1 MKQDRDELFNEEE
14 DKRVILDDD
23 NYEGPE
29 NKQNE
34 TDQASKYPTFRDA
47 AEGTAA
53 PQIRIHR
60 NKKFEEYTLIANQ
73 NRERELKDM
82 RLKAREEEKLE
93 VENLLNLPQPP
104 VPKGWDYL
112 ILPRK
117 INLER
122 VPKPPTIMQ
131 ADYFAPVKELVRFY
145 FVKIKQK
152 LPLRA
157 RGIVFVFALT
167 IITLMLTLLGILV
180 FRWAENTIWFVVGVG
195 KFVIQS

>member
-1 MKQDRDELFNEEE
+1 VK
-14 DKRVILDDD
+14 
-23 NYEGPE
+23 
-29 NKQNE
+29 
-34 TDQASKYPTFRDA
+34 
-47 AEGTAA
+47 
-53 PQIRIHR
+53 IHR
-60 NKKFEEYTLIANQ
+60 NKKFENLAAQANE

-131 ADYFAPVKELVRFY
+131 EDYFAPVKEL
-145 FVKIKQK
+145 K

-157 RGIVFVFALT
+157 RGIVFVFSLT
-167 IITLMLTLLGILV
+167 IITLMLSLLGVLV
-180 FRWAENTIWFVVGVG
+180 FRWAENTIWFVVGVDFIFAMAFSLLISES
-195 KFVIQS
+195 KA